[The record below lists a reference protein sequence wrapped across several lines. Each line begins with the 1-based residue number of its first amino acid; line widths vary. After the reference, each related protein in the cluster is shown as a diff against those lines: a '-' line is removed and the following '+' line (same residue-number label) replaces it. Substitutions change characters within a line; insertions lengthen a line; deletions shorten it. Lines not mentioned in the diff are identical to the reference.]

1 MQQQQVAQQQGQ
13 PRGPMPAPAGVPQPK
28 AQPQAPMMAARG
40 GLATIP
46 VRGDMFE
53 YARGGII
60 AFANGGT
67 VEEKYRQ
74 ESEEMGEGKRIQF
87 SPDVQA
93 YVKQLRASENSGQE
107 EFAQQERQRMLKQSK
122 ELAQR
127 PQQLE
132 IPREAS
138 APNANV
144 TAETMKRVG
153 PMTAAP
159 YKDPRGTSAD
169 PRVSGLSEAAKQV
182 GANVSAAPSPAPAPR
197 PASGNQP
204 APSGALPAR
213 SPYFAQVNADLA
225 KPIAAPTPA
234 GVIAEQKALSPEV
247 MQEEFMKKRSEEQRQ
262 RAAGERAAFER
273 TRPSGLDDLI
283 RVFGQAGQYKGMSG
297 MGPAYTANQQQKR
310 AEELAMEKRQNEL
323 MTAVD
328 TRDYEGGKELFG
340 ARSKAM
346 DAANKSFQERLKSRS
361 EVLAQMAGVDQR
373 AIDSA
378 LDRLNATQ
386 IAQLRSAAEARPS
399 EAERIE
405 ATYTGLL
412 AQKKPKE
419 AEEYLERMS
428 RIKRGG
434 DKAEPLDAAMAK
446 QYAESYA
453 AALALPAGKLR
464 DERMAGLREMEKKLK
479 GGGGGATGGSATP
492 LPANASPA
500 NLTVGTVYQTAKGPA
515 KWTGTGFS
523 PV

>member
-1 MQQQQVAQQQGQ
+1 
-13 PRGPMPAPAGVPQPK
+13 
-28 AQPQAPMMAARG
+28 
-40 GLATIP
+40 
-46 VRGDMFE
+46 
-53 YARGGII
+53 
-60 AFANGGT
+60 
-67 VEEKYRQ
+67 
-74 ESEEMGEGKRIQF
+74 
-87 SPDVQA
+87 
-93 YVKQLRASENSGQE
+93 
-107 EFAQQERQRMLKQSK
+107 
-122 ELAQR
+122 
-127 PQQLE
+127 
-132 IPREAS
+132 
-138 APNANV
+138 
-144 TAETMKRVG
+144 
-153 PMTAAP
+153 
-159 YKDPRGTSAD
+159 
-169 PRVSGLSEAAKQV
+169 
-182 GANVSAAPSPAPAPR
+182 
-197 PASGNQP
+197 
-204 APSGALPAR
+204 
-213 SPYFAQVNADLA
+213 
-225 KPIAAPTPA
+225 
-234 GVIAEQKALSPEV
+234 
-247 MQEEFMKKRSEEQRQ
+247 
-262 RAAGERAAFER
+262 
-273 TRPSGLDDLI
+273 
-283 RVFGQAGQYKGMSG
+283 
-297 MGPAYTANQQQKR
+297 
-310 AEELAMEKRQNEL
+310 MEKRQNEL